1 MLNCSDARH
10 LIHLDVGND
19 LRADEE
25 NQLATHMNQCADC
38 RSYHAGM
45 SQAMT
50 VLGALRDSSDDIPTT
65 GSSSVWP
72 ALSAKIR
79 RQNTSPASVRKFN
92 LQIAALSVCSLCLA
106 MVTIVQSLSAFRS
119 SQADGS
125 YFPAQSVSQQSYSP
139 VMQPGLQNTQQTP
152 PQFVRPGSDQWQDNA
167 NSFVIPTNP
176 AYGQPQS
183 F

>member
-1 MLNCSDARH
+1 MNCSDARH

-25 NQLATHMNQCADC
+25 HQLATHMNQCAEC
-38 RSYHAGM
+38 RSYHSGM
-45 SQAMT
+45 SQAM
-50 VLGALRDSSDDIPTT
+50 GALSILRDSSDDIPAV
-65 GSSSVWP
+65 GQSVWP

-79 RQNTSPASVRKFN
+79 RRNTSPASVRKFN

-119 SQADGS
+119 SQEVGP
-125 YFPAQSVSQQSYSP
+125 YIPAQSVSQPGYYPMNQP
-139 VMQPGLQNTQQTP
+139 VGPNAQPPGRPLQGNAVTQP
-152 PQFVRPGSDQWQDNA
+152 LPFSG
-167 NSFVIPTNP
+167 P
-176 AYGQPQS
+176 AYERAQS

>member
-38 RSYHAGM
+38 RSYHSGM

-125 YFPAQSVSQQSYSP
+125 YFPAQSVSQQLYSP
-139 VMQPGLQNTQQTP
+139 VMSGKPNVQQTP
-152 PQFVRPGSDQWQDNA
+152 PQFVRPGSEQWQDNS
-167 NSFVIPTNP
+167 NSFAIPTNP